1 MSDNGDTDW
10 KSKLTDEQFRVL
22 RKHGTERPG
31 SSPLL
36 DEHRTGVFHCAG
48 CGTPLFSSETKYESG
63 SGWPSFWSPLEQA
76 VDTTTDSSLGM
87 QRVEVHCQKCGGH
100 LGHVFEDGPQPTGLR
115 YCMNGAAM
123 KFDPK

>member
-1 MSDNGDTDW
+1 MSDTGDTDW
-10 KSKLTDEQFRVL
+10 KAKLTDEQFRVL

-63 SGWPSFWSPLEQA
+63 SGWPSFWSPLEKA
-76 VDTTTDSSLGM
+76 VETTTDRSLGM